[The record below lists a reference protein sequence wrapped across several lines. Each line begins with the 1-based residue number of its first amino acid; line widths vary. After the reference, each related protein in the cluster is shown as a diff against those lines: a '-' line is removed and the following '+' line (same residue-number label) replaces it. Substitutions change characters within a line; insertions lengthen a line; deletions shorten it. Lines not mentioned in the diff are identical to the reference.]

1 MLQNLKLNL
10 TLLLSIGLL
19 LGLTACS
26 KPTSDKKARQ
36 LVLGEWKHE
45 FGTVTFTPD
54 GKLVAKLAQGKKPK
68 GNGKAEDHYDATY
81 TVTKDKITIKRDEK
95 YKNQEAAIEGLNQE
109 IFPKEELTITLDIVK
124 LKKKIAVIRYKGT
137 EYTFTK

>member
-1 MLQNLKLNL
+1 MLQNLKLNFTL
-10 TLLLSIGLL
+10 FLSALLLFGLS
-19 LGLTACS
+19 ACS

-45 FGTVTFTPD
+45 FGTVTFNSD

-68 GNGKAEDHYDATY
+68 GISGEPEKSY
-81 TVTKDKITIKRDEK
+81 TVDYTITKDKITIKREDK
-95 YKNQEAAIEGLNQE
+95 DKDKEAAIEGGAD
-109 IFPKEELTITLDIVK
+109 IFTKGETTITLDIVK

-137 EYTFTK
+137 EYTFTR

>member
-1 MLQNLKLNL
+1 MLQNLKLNFTL
-10 TLLLSIGLL
+10 FLSALLLFGLS
-19 LGLTACS
+19 ACS

-45 FGTVTFTPD
+45 FGTVTFQAD
-54 GKLVAKLAQGKKPK
+54 GKLVAKLAPGKKPK
-68 GNGKAEDHYDATY
+68 NSEKAEDHYDATY

-95 YKNQEAAIEGLNQE
+95 YKSQEAAIEGLNQD
-109 IFPKEELTITLDIVK
+109 IFPKNELTITLDIVK

-137 EYTFTK
+137 EYTFTR